1 MKTSKLRSRYRRL
14 NDNFYEQK
22 RCLEYYRTENS
33 YLEQIIEKKKSEALS
48 LQEHNQEPKRIVL
61 MLLEGN
67 LPLYTDIRSLLCS
80 TIRENISLSKRN
92 LDNDELP
99 F

>member
-1 MKTSKLRSRYRRL
+1 
-14 NDNFYEQK
+14 
-22 RCLEYYRTENS
+22 
-33 YLEQIIEKKKSEALS
+33 LS
-48 LQEHNQEPKRIVL
+48 LQEHNQELKRIVL